1 MQEENIQE
9 AAPTGVQEHDA
20 QVLRQRLEALD
31 RKNAELLEEKRKLRK
46 FEQMAAQLPD
56 GVDVQ
61 ELLDFK
67 RKVEQQQLE
76 SKGKYDEAL
85 KTYEQQ
91 YRERESQLQARVA
104 ELEAENRELKVIGPA
119 VAALADTVHDPD
131 EVIRLRLKPD
141 QIERESDGS
150 VVVVDGYQ
158 RTPISD
164 WARTSLPQYRLKAPK
179 PVGTG
184 APVGRSSAELPAGS
198 KNPFSREHYNL
209 TEQARIYKT
218 DPELYA
224 RLKASASK

>member
-1 MQEENIQE
+1 MQEDNIQE
-9 AAPTGVQEHDA
+9 AAPTGQDQDA
-20 QVLRQRLEALD
+20 QALRQRLEALD

-91 YRERESQLQARVA
+91 YRERESQLQQRVA

-179 PVGTG
+179 PAGTG
-184 APVGRSSAELPAGS
+184 APVGRSSADLPAGS
-198 KNPFSREHYNL
+198 KNPFTREHYNL
-209 TEQARIYKT
+209 TEQSRIYKT
-218 DPELYA
+218 DPDLYA
-224 RLKASASK
+224 RLKAAAGK

>member
-1 MQEENIQE
+1 MPDNDT
-9 AAPTGVQEHDA
+9 APVEQSASIADLQALQALQAELDA
-20 QVLRQRLEALD
+20 MR
-31 RKNAELLEEKRKLRK
+31 RKNAELLDEKKKLAK
-46 FEQMAAQLPD
+46 KLPEVPD

-164 WARTSLPQYRLKAPK
+164 WARSSLPQYRLKAPK
-179 PVGTG
+179 PAGTG

-218 DPELYA
+218 DPDLYA
-224 RLKASASK
+224 RLKAAASK